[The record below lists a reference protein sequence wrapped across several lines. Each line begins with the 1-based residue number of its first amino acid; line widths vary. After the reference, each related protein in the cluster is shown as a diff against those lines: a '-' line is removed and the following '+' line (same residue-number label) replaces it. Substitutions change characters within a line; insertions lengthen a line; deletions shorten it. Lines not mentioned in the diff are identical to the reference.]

1 MGSAGGRDGTAS
13 AARVTCAC
21 PSCGH
26 SGDFVVGENMCP
38 KCGCLFRAERP
49 KAARRARVPAAYRVR
64 SVSRGA
70 WVRALDDAGM
80 TQADLARRLGF
91 APPTLS
97 NYVSGARRMPAD
109 VLMRA
114 AAILGV
120 SAEEL
125 WG

>member
-1 MGSAGGRDGTAS
+1 M
-13 AARVTCAC
+13 
-21 PSCGH
+21 
-26 SGDFVVGENMCP
+26 SGQFVVGENMCP

-49 KAARRARVPAAYRVR
+49 KPAKRRRSPEAYRAR
-64 SVSRGA
+64 SVSRAA
-70 WVRALDDAGM
+70 WTRALDEAGL
-80 TQADLARRLGF
+80 TQADLAKRMGF
-91 APPTLS
+91 SAPALS

-114 AAILGV
+114 SAILGV